1 MSVSDPTTRQTI
13 EVTILGQRMLLKAEE
28 DSKHIERLASY
39 VNRKVDEASGGG
51 SGATT
56 KLAILAAL
64 NIANDYFRELDQSNE
79 FKQWV
84 AEKSRSLL
92 AELDSSDSDEMPQQG
107 LG

>member
-39 VNRKVDEASGGG
+39 VNRKVDEVSGGG
-51 SGATT
+51 SVATT

-64 NIANDYFRELDQSNE
+64 NIANEYFRELDQSNE

>member
-1 MSVSDPTTRQTI
+1 MSVSDPKIRQTI
-13 EVTILGQRMLLKAEE
+13 EVTILGQRMLLKADE
-28 DSKHIERLASY
+28 DPKHVERLASY
-39 VNRKVDEASGGG
+39 VNRKVDEVSGGG
-51 SGATT
+51 SVATT

>member
-13 EVTILGQRMLLKAEE
+13 EVTILGQRMLLKADE
-28 DSKHIERLASY
+28 DSKHVERLASY
-39 VNRKVDEASGGG
+39 VNRKVDEVSGGG
-51 SGATT
+51 SVATT

>member
-39 VNRKVDEASGGG
+39 VNRKVDEVSGGG
-51 SGATT
+51 SVATT
-56 KLAILAAL
+56 KRAILAAL

-92 AELDSSDSDEMPQQG
+92 AELDSSDSDEMPEQG

>member
-39 VNRKVDEASGGG
+39 VNRKVDEVSGGG
-51 SGATT
+51 SVATT

-92 AELDSSDSDEMPQQG
+92 AELDSSDSDEMPEQG